1 MSIIIITCGTLL
13 SRAGTG
19 RLQGQRKG
27 QEAMDDS
34 WPRTAVHPF
43 SRAELHPVKGH
54 GCKGLPGSN
63 LWEVVGEEGRKW
75 IKKRMGEGKDLTQ
88 QGNQEKEG
96 KELKMF

>member
-13 SRAGTG
+13 SRGGTG
-19 RLQGQRKG
+19 SLQGQRKG

-34 WPRTAVHPF
+34 WPRTAVRPF
-43 SRAELHPVKGH
+43 SRAEHHPVKGH

-63 LWEVVGEEGRKW
+63 LWEVVEEEGRKW
-75 IKKRMGEGKDLTQ
+75 VKKRMGEGKDLTQ
-88 QGNQEKEG
+88 QRNQEKEG